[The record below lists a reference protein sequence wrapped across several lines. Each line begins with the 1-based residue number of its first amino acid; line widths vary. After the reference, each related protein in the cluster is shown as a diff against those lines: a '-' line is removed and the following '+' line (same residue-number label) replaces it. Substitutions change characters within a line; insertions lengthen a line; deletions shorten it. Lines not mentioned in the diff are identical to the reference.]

1 MLKRIVLLFNISI
14 KVVYLH
20 SNTETNN
27 NLKNNIMKAKVTKLA
42 VKQSYN
48 TILSLGYCDVQY
60 LTYYQRTFGY
70 SCGVYGWS
78 CDYYDIDGVCLSTGY
93 NPIGENV
100 DYNLMRK
107 FEAKAQKIVT
117 DYNIKYDLKV
127 KKVNKLLTEFIN
139 LSKQ

>member
-1 MLKRIVLLFNISI
+1 
-14 KVVYLH
+14 
-20 SNTETNN
+20 
-27 NLKNNIMKAKVTKLA
+27 MKAKVTKLA

-48 TILSLGYCDVQY
+48 TILSLGYCDLQY
-60 LTYYQRTFGY
+60 LTYYQRPFGY
-70 SCGVYGWS
+70 SSGSCGWS

-93 NPIGENV
+93 SPIGSNV

-139 LSKQ
+139 ISK